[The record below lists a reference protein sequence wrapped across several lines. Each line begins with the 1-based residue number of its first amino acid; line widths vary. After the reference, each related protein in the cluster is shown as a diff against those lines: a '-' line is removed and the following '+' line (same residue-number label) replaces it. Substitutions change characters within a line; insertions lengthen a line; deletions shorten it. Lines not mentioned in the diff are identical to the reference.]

1 MEKILLSSDSTCDL
15 PKKVTDEYNIAIC
28 PISILLGDEEKYDTI
43 DITAAGI
50 IDFVN
55 NTGILPKT
63 SAITKET
70 YYDFFKKFT
79 DEGYQVIHFCI
90 SSKASSCYEHAEAA
104 AKELSGVYVVDSYSL
119 SAGQGLQILKAAD
132 MIKSGMS
139 ADDIFTAAKTLNEK
153 VQTSF
158 VVDRL
163 DFLHKGGRCS
173 SVALVAS
180 KFLKIYRMNSAIVSI
195 DTDHS

>member
-43 DITAAGI
+43 DITADGI

-70 YYDFFKKFT
+70 YYDFFKKHEREFS
-79 DEGYQVIHFCI
+79 DE
-90 SSKASSCYEHAEAA
+90 
-104 AKELSGVYVVDSYSL
+104 
-119 SAGQGLQILKAAD
+119 
-132 MIKSGMS
+132 
-139 ADDIFTAAKTLNEK
+139 
-153 VQTSF
+153 
-158 VVDRL
+158 
-163 DFLHKGGRCS
+163 
-173 SVALVAS
+173 
-180 KFLKIYRMNSAIVSI
+180 
-195 DTDHS
+195 